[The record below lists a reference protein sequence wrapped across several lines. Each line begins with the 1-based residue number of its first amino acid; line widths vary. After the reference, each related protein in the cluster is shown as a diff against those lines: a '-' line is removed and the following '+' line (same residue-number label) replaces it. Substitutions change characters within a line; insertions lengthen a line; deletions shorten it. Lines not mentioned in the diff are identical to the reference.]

1 MSVHTSCNNYQEWFI
16 CWCHMQDK
24 WTFLVSP
31 LLCFH
36 THFFHCGHRI
46 ESLSP
51 SLCYAWYIEF
61 QLHLTFQ
68 HLLQFCK
75 NKLSPNLYMCNMVDY
90 YILLAELCCIEYCN
104 NYSYSK
110 TYVFWVLV
118 TFSCCGGYFHT
129 TMAIA
134 TAMQRIAASPITT

>member
-1 MSVHTSCNNYQEWFI
+1 MSVHTSCDNYQEWFI

-36 THFFHCGHRI
+36 THFFHCGHHI
-46 ESLSP
+46 EPLSP
-51 SLCYAWYIEF
+51 SPCYAWCIEF
-61 QLHLTFQ
+61 QLHLT
-68 HLLQFCK
+68 FCK
-75 NKLSPNLYMCNMVDY
+75 NKLSPNLYTCNTVDY
-90 YILLAELCCIEYCN
+90 WQNCAWNTIIHNCN
-104 NYSYSK
+104 NYSCSK

-118 TFSCCGGYFHT
+118 TFSCCGEYFHT

-134 TAMQRIAASPITT
+134 TAIQRITASPITT